1 MPSVLG
7 PIANT
12 PYIGGTPPGVLT
24 VDDDGLQQVLTLPDD
39 AGLWLDGTGAWTP
52 ASGPAG
58 ADGATG
64 PTGPAGA
71 TGAAGPTGPTGP
83 AGADSTVPGPTGPAG
98 ADGEDATPAGVLGI
112 TIDGGGSAI
121 TTGVKGFLRVP
132 YACTI
137 TKATLLSYD
146 EDGAPLAGDCVIDVW
161 KNTYANWPP
170 TVADTITASAKP
182 TLSAAAKS
190 EDATLTGWTKTI
202 AAGEVLAFNV
212 DSAATITRLT
222 LILDVTKT

>member
-1 MPSVLG
+1 MG
-7 PIANT
+7 Q
-12 PYIGGTPPGVLT
+12 
-24 VDDDGLQQVLTLPDD
+24 DGL
-39 AGLWLDGTGAWTP
+39 GLAYLNFNEIPLSTTA
-52 ASGPAG
+52 A
-58 ADGATG
+58 
-64 PTGPAGA
+64 
-71 TGAAGPTGPTGP
+71 AAGDFVVVMRAAGILQRMTVANSGFGAGSTGPTGP